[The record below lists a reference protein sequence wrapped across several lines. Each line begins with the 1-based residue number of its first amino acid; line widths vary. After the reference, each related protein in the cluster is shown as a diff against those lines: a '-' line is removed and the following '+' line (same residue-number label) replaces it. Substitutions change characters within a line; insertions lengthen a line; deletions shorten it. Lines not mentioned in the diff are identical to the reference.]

1 MTMARLVS
9 EDPIYRAMV
18 SFAEEHRGI
27 EIEMAYE
34 PIDRIVKFHMTRPG
48 VYSGQNP
55 CMPRC
60 SEMKLYFELF
70 DNISEAEIDDIVTRQ
85 LQIMYDELLEGTD
98 DISEKGEK
106 HVLQGD
112 TQN

>member
-1 MTMARLVS
+1 MIRLVS

-18 SFAEEHRGI
+18 SFAENHQGI

-34 PIDRIVKFHMTRPG
+34 PIERIVKFKMARPG
-48 VYSGQNP
+48 VYSGPNQ
-55 CMPRC
+55 CLPRC

-70 DNISEAEIDDIVTRQ
+70 DGITDAETDELVTKQ
-85 LQIMYDELLEGTD
+85 LQIMYDELFEGSD